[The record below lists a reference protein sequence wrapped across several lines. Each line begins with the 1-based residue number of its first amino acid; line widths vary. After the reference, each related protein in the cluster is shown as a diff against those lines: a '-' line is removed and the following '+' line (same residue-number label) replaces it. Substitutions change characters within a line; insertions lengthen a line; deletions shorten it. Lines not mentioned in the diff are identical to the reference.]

1 MKKFLSL
8 FAAFFFA
15 ASMMAADELKATLTF
30 NGTVDWKIPTS
41 GTNTASASFTDG
53 TYTIQLAAA
62 TNYKQNS
69 GYLILGKANS
79 TLTLPA
85 FTWKTTKI
93 TVTGASGASESVKQ
107 NIFVGETAV
116 STETTGA
123 KNVTHEYAIDADY
136 QAAGNV
142 YVFKVTSAHN
152 TQITEIKIYGEASQG
167 GETQPTTQDLYL
179 KLSSDWAGWPA
190 KYAVYYF
197 NDTENGWSEFMTAVT
212 GEENTVHR

>member
-1 MKKFLSL
+1 MKKFFSL
-8 FAAFFFA
+8 FAAILFA
-15 ASMMAADELKATLTF
+15 GSMMAAEELKATLTF
-30 NGTVDWKIPTS
+30 DGSVNWGIPTS
-41 GTNTASASFTDG
+41 GTNTTSASFTADG
-53 TYTIQLAAA
+53 YTIQLAAS

-93 TVTGASGASESVKQ
+93 CVTGASGASESVKQ

-123 KNVTHEYAIDADY
+123 KNVTNTYNIAADY

-142 YVFKVTSAHN
+142 YVLKV
-152 TQITEIKIYGEASQG
+152 
-167 GETQPTTQDLYL
+167 PLLTTPRLPRL
-179 KLSSDWAGWPA
+179 KSMAREHPKA
-190 KYAVYYF
+190 ATRHHK
-197 NDTENGWSEFMTAVT
+197 
-212 GEENTVHR
+212 